1 MDDLHMPWT
10 RDTYA
15 PMVGRALW
23 ENLPQVIGGG
33 LLVGLLCAPA
43 FVLFSVG
50 YLAPTVLVG
59 VVTVAPA
66 WSALLVCHRAL
77 LDGEARPNRHFWPS
91 LRRYWRGSVQ
101 LGLVAAFPLLATL
114 STLPLL
120 QQEEIPLIVW
130 LGLAAD
136 FFGMAL
142 MAALLLY
149 AFPLLIEINETTRP
163 NVLWLYRHALQFAS
177 RHLPNTLGLMG
188 MGILLGF
195 AVVYISWGLLLIAPA
210 VFALFVAGNARLVLQ
225 HAGQKS

>member
-1 MDDLHMPWT
+1 MDELNMPWT

-33 LLVGLLCAPA
+33 LLFSLLCTPA

-50 YLAPTVLVG
+50 YLAATVLVG
-59 VVTVAPA
+59 IVTVGPA
-66 WSALLVCHRAL
+66 WSALLVCERAL
-77 LDGEARPNRHFWPS
+77 LNGEARPNRHFWPS

-120 QQEEIPLIVW
+120 RQEEVPPIVW

-149 AFPLLIEINETTRP
+149 SFPLLTEPNEST
-163 NVLWLYRHALQFAS
+163 NSSVIGLYRHALRVAS
-177 RHLPNTLGLMG
+177 QHLPNTLGLMG
-188 MGILLGF
+188 MAILLGF
-195 AVVYISWGLLLIAPA
+195 AVVYLSWGLLLMVPA
-210 VFALFVAGNARLVLQ
+210 IFALFVTSNALLVFQ
-225 HAGQKS
+225 RTIQKS